1 MCTGLY
7 NDMIEYI
14 DEKKKLFLEF
24 FLSTFEVG
32 AVHGSMYLGLGPC
45 VVGACKPTCP
55 WVDGV
60 SLWFVCACYGN
71 SPEEEVGT
79 WVQMGC
85 LRETE
90 TGNQC
95 PVFTTG
101 WGRSKEVSVMGNEAS
116 S

>member
-45 VVGACKPTCP
+45 VVGACKLTVHGSTGYHCGSYVPAM
-55 WVDGV
+55 GI
-60 SLWFVCACYGN
+60 
-71 SPEEEVGT
+71 
-79 WVQMGC
+79 VQ
-85 LRETE
+85 R
-90 TGNQC
+90 
-95 PVFTTG
+95 
-101 WGRSKEVSVMGNEAS
+101 KK
-116 S
+116 